1 MTQLDQ
7 RIDGAIGKIQQ
18 KVESSVQQLEH
29 RIAQVMFHLLDIFG
43 IEFVVGKVCDGQS
56 AELGKVLQIS

>member
-56 AELGKVLQIS
+56 VELGKVLQIS